1 MLPTE
6 TADRMLATEP
16 DDPMDRI
23 EPDEPMDRI
32 EPAEPMDRMEPVDPM
47 DHSARDD
54 RSFRSPV
61 AVMPPCS
68 QARPGSSGPA
78 RIS

>member
-1 MLPTE
+1 
-6 TADRMLATEP
+6 MLATEP

-23 EPDEPMDRI
+23 EPDDPMDRI

-47 DHSARDD
+47 DHRERDD
-54 RSFRSPV
+54 PSCRSPV
-61 AVMPPCS
+61 TVMPPCS
-68 QARPGSSGPA
+68 QARPGGGGPA